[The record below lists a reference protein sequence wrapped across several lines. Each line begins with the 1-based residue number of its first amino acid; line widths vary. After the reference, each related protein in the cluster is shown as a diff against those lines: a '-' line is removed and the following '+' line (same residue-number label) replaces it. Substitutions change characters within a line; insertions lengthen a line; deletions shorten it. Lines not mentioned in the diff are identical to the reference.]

1 MPVDRP
7 WFDDIANSVHRDN
20 IVGAREWGVTLG
32 TSDDPRTFQPGL
44 GITRAQMA
52 SFVARTLDA
61 IARDGGIS
69 MRRVGQ
75 S

>member
-1 MPVDRP
+1 
-7 WFDDIANSVHRDN
+7 
-20 IVGAREWGVTLG
+20 VTLG
-32 TSDDPRTFQPGL
+32 TSDDPRSFQPGL

-61 IARDGGIS
+61 IARDGGVS
-69 MRRVGQ
+69 MRRVDH